1 MTSPNQVIELM
12 MKEAGIAN
20 LDMIVEEAYKLKEA
34 GKKYYLD
41 ISGKVRETGMS
52 RTILS
57 PVVSLICCTSK
68 RQEELLMFL
77 SKEEETTKDYLV
89 RQFGAAA
96 YSVTVLTLNALGMV
110 NIENR
115 YSHKKNGRDYFRTRH
130 ISVVKP
136 NHQKIKKFWI
146 DLFPEV
152 QQRKE
157 QHKISNVRP
166 SLHPRK
172 SSEPIR
178 RIRK

>member
-20 LDMIVEEAYKLKEA
+20 LDIIVEEAYKLKEV
-34 GKKYYLD
+34 GEKYYLD

-57 PVVSLICCTSK
+57 SLVSLICCTSK

-77 SKEEETTKDYLV
+77 SEAEETTKDYLV
-89 RQFGAAA
+89 RQFGATA
-96 YSVTVLTLNALGMV
+96 YNVPVLTLNALGMV

-115 YSHKKNGRDYFRTRH
+115 YTCKKNRRDYFTTRH
-130 ISVVKP
+130 ISIVKP

-146 DLFPEV
+146 DLFPVV

-172 SSEPIR
+172 SSEPMR
-178 RIRK
+178 